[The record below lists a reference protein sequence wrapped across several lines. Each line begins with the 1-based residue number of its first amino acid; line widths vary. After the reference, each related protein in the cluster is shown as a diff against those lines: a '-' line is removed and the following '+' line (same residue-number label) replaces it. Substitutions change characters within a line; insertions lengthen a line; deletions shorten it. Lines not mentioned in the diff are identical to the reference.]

1 MADLPPTQRGPDAV
15 THQLP
20 AGELP
25 AGWSLLEGQYEIV
38 RLIASGGFGITYLAR
53 DTLGRDVAVKECFPL
68 GLAQRAAMTHTVSAT
83 SAGTSEHFET
93 ARAQFLREARML
105 AGLRHP
111 NVVHVQSLFEENGTA
126 YMAMDFIHGRD
137 LHEEIIADGGLSPVR
152 VLDLARDLLGAL
164 AYVHAEGVL
173 HRDIKPQNIRIDTFG
188 VPMLID
194 FGAARAETQARSR
207 MAGTFRVV
215 TDGYSPHEFY
225 VSGAKQGPHSDLYAL
240 AATLHHVITG
250 AAPVAADERASA
262 MATGQPDPYVPVA
275 GSHDAQDT
283 RLLHLIDRALRMV
296 PSERPADAGAW
307 LTALTDAKTTIVTP
321 MATAAPRS
329 SRLAAGAAIGALV
342 MGGIGAGIW
351 TMQPSWLSPEMEDM
365 HEQFTTLEARL
376 TRGDAER
383 GEAENALRALQTT
396 LTEAEAEV
404 QQLEASGGDMAA
416 TLAEL
421 ATARAA
427 RDAATEQITTLQG
440 ELEAL
445 GATATALD
453 AAQQQL
459 DVELIRA
466 NTAEVASRAL
476 ADQITELENSA
487 VSARA
492 RITTLEASLSEATT
506 RLMEAR
512 TTEALLTRSEADLST
527 TEAELNAS
535 MIHAATLEA
544 QLSQAV
550 ERGADLDLTRA
561 ELQTLARM
569 LEASQAERAQLSEE
583 VAGLQAART
592 QLTQDL
598 AALQTAP
605 LPNLEE
611 IAQLRA
617 QLITSQ
623 ADSADLQ
630 ARLAAS
636 AEENDNLRA
645 RMAELTTLT
654 HDLRFDLDAAVAAL
668 EASVAAR
675 GNWVPQATLQA
686 PSGAFT
692 LLPRFSWDNRRIA
705 AVDSGGGITL
715 FDRRTGAYEA
725 HLARGIPDRVVR
737 LGFSAGGSYLIAT
750 TPVGAPNRLYDVR
763 TRREILRFES
773 VTVTTANRAISFDE
787 QFFVFTRAASDGDLD
802 IVVTQLASLGLPN
815 VTPVERI
822 LTSVPEGTPVRVSF
836 AETSNQINVLTPA
849 SAQVFDTDGR
859 LRRTAN
865 NRIGQVAALSPIGGD
880 QGFLVL
886 RNTGEVMVYNDLIEQ
901 IAMATVPADAAYT
914 LYRLSG
920 DRLSFLRA
928 NDEMWDVIDL
938 LTGEVR
944 GAGPIAPDSQRANIS
959 ISADGEMIFIGATDL
974 RPARLLDVATGLEVQ
989 EFGDATQGYFSF
1001 DNTHL
1006 ATGRA
1011 DGGAAQIWRMEGA
1024 VELSDLSVCDDLDR
1038 VMDGIP
1044 VLPNTLERGRTFA
1057 VDAGGDVAIL
1067 SCAEANDAMLAR
1079 ALDRQ
1084 PQDLS
1089 ITQAPDVAIN
1099 MLGTGRDYTLRVT
1112 AEGDCAPVVL
1122 ARFGEDWSLG
1132 ATVDF
1137 SDTGDVTR
1145 PLDLWLATPQGVTCE
1160 AQIILAGGEVN

>member
-1 MADLPPTQRGPDAV
+1 MADLPPNQRGPDAV

-25 AGWSLLEGQYEIV
+25 AGWRLLEGQYEIV

-105 AGLRHP
+105 AALRHP

-126 YMAMDFIHGRD
+126 YMAMDFIHGLD
-137 LHEEIIADGGLSPVR
+137 LHEEIAGDSLSGAS

-188 VPMLID
+188 MPMLID

-250 AAPVAADERASA
+250 AAPIAADERASA
-262 MATGQPDPYVPVA
+262 MATGQPDPYMPIA
-275 GSHDAQDT
+275 GSYEAHDT

-296 PSERPADAGAW
+296 PTERPADAGAW
-307 LTALTDAKTTIVTP
+307 LNALTDARTTIVTP
-321 MATAAPRS
+321 VEATAPRT
-329 SRLAAGAAIGALV
+329 SRLATGAAIGALL
-342 MGGIGAGIW
+342 MGSAGFGIW
-351 TMQPSWLSPEMEDM
+351 TLQPRWLSPDMEEMQ
-365 HEQFTTLEARL
+365 EQVITLEARL
-376 TRGDAER
+376 ARVDAER
-383 GEAENALRALQTT
+383 GEAENALRALQAT
-396 LTEAEAEV
+396 LSEAEAEV
-404 QQLEASGGDMAA
+404 LRLEETGGDMSA

-421 ATARAA
+421 DAARAA
-427 RDAATEQITTLQG
+427 RDTAAQQVATLQG
-440 ELEAL
+440 EVQAL
-445 GATATALD
+445 VATALD
-453 AAQQQL
+453 LDTAQQQL
-459 DVELIRA
+459 AVETARA
-466 NTAEVASRAL
+466 NAAEADARAL
-476 ADQITELENSA
+476 ADQIAMLEEADTSTR
-487 VSARA
+487 V
-492 RITTLEASLSEATT
+492 RITTLEASLADATT
-506 RLMEAR
+506 QLIEAR
-512 TTEALLTRSEADLST
+512 TTEALLTRAEADLTS

-535 MIHAATLEA
+535 MIHAATLDA
-544 QLSQAV
+544 QLTQAV
-550 ERGADLDLTRA
+550 ERGADLDLVRA
-561 ELQTLARM
+561 QLQTLERT
-569 LEASQAERAQLSEE
+569 LEASQAARAQLSEE
-583 VAGLQAART
+583 VAGLQAARA
-592 QLTQDL
+592 QLTDDL
-598 AALQTAP
+598 ASLQSAP
-605 LPNLEE
+605 LPNLDE

-617 QLITSQ
+617 DLITSQ

-636 AEENDNLRA
+636 AEENDSLRA
-645 RMAELTTLT
+645 RIADLTIQTR
-654 HDLRFDLDAAVAAL
+654 DLRTELDAAVEAL
-668 EASVAAR
+668 ETSVAAR
-675 GNWVPQATLQA
+675 GNWEPLATLQA
-686 PSGAFT
+686 PNGSFT

-705 AVDSGGGITL
+705 AVDTEGGITL
-715 FDRRTGAYEA
+715 FDRRTGSYEA

-763 TRREILRFES
+763 TRREILRFEP

-787 QFFVFTRAASDGDLD
+787 QFFVFTRAAASGDVD
-802 IVVTQLASLGLPN
+802 IVVTQLSTLGAPG
-815 VTPVERI
+815 VAPIERI
-822 LTSVPEGTPVRVSF
+822 LTSVPEGTPVRVAF

-849 SAQVFDTDGR
+849 NAQVFDVDGR
-859 LRRTAN
+859 LRRTAT

-886 RNTGEVMVYNDLIEQ
+886 RNSGEVMVYNGLIEQ
-901 IAMATVPADAAYT
+901 IALATVPADAAYT

-944 GAGPIAPDSQRANIS
+944 GTGPIAPDPQRANIS
-959 ISADGEMIFIGATDL
+959 ISADGQMIFIGATDL

-1011 DGGAAQIWRMEGA
+1011 DGGEAQIWRMRGA
-1024 VELSDLSVCDDLDR
+1024 APGLPACGDLGR
-1038 VMDGIP
+1038 AMDGIP
-1044 VLPNTLERGRTFA
+1044 VLPNTLARGRAFT
-1057 VDAGGDVAIL
+1057 VEAGGDVPLL
-1067 SCAEANDAMLAR
+1067 SCAVANDAVVAR

-1084 PQDLS
+1084 PEDLN
-1089 ITQAPDVAIN
+1089 ITQTPDLAID
-1099 MLGTGRDYTLRVT
+1099 MLGTGRAYTMDVMV
-1112 AEGDCAPVVL
+1112 ESDCSAVAL
-1122 ARFGEDWSLG
+1122 ARFGEDWTLG
-1132 ATVDF
+1132 AALDF
-1137 SDTGDVTR
+1137 SDAGDVTR
-1145 PLDLWLATPQGVTCE
+1145 PLDLWLAAPEGTACE
-1160 AQIILAGGEVN
+1160 AQIVLTGGEVN